1 MKKIAFL
8 AVCLLSLFAAQ
19 LQAAKGAPALELKGH
34 MGEVQFI
41 AFSPLGQR
49 IVTVDDFYV
58 RIWNARSGKLVRA
71 LVWCDDVAL
80 ADALSTK
87 RFVTFND
94 NTVQIWNT
102 KTGKLVRTL
111 QWCTHKDGIEFVA
124 LSPRGHRAV
133 TVRAD
138 NSLQVWNARTGR
150 TVRGING
157 HPGYIESAAVSPL
170 GKRVVTVSRGTVLV
184 WTLP

>member
-1 MKKIAFL
+1 MKKIAYLAICISFL
-8 AVCLLSLFAAQ
+8 FVAQ
-19 LQAAKGAPALELKGH
+19 LHAAKGCPTLELKGH
-34 MGEVQFI
+34 TGEVQCI

-49 IVTVDDFYV
+49 VVTVDDCYV
-58 RIWNARSGKLVRA
+58 RIWNAKTGKLVRA

-80 ADALSTK
+80 ADALQTK
-87 RFVTFND
+87 RFVTLDN

-111 QWCTHKDGIEFVA
+111 QWCAYKNDIEFVA
-124 LSPRGHRAV
+124 LSPKGHRVV

-150 TVRGING
+150 AVRGMNG
-157 HPGYIESAAVSPL
+157 HPGHIESAAVSPL
-170 GKRVVTVSRGTVLV
+170 GKRVVTVSGDTVLV